1 MFIKLT
7 SSFNQDTY
15 YVNPETIFSML
26 AVDGVTEILQ
36 VLAPNAGCVK
46 ALETPEQILALIE
59 AEKVKELRDEF
70 AKTEGL
76 WDLAN
81 CNYHQEVMEALA
93 GYPEPADLV
102 ESVEWESAWRAKLR
116 YIRADAML
124 KAREAK
130 S

>member
-1 MFIKLT
+1 MFIKL
-7 SSFNQDTY
+7 SNVY
-15 YVNPETIFSML
+15 YDIDKISEFY
-26 AVDGVTEILQ
+26 VDGNGETRI
-36 VLAPNAGCVK
+36 CDSTRTTYRYSTVK
-46 ALETPEQILALIE
+46 ETPEQILALIE

-81 CNYHQEVMEALA
+81 CNYHQEIMEALA

-124 KAREAK
+124 RAMEGKC
-130 S
+130 